1 MTQSEEIFVDI
12 DRVQP
17 KKLENTHEWR
27 TEAAHF
33 EKFGVYTKSPRSE
46 NKNSSYYRYWVEQAR
61 RSVYGYTTPSGV
73 YLPGYYYFYLN
84 FCQIKI
90 VEADEENTAIG
101 RQVFTFPNVWDI
113 DYEYFL
119 YLDEAEKKG
128 LHGEVLK
135 ARRKGFSYKGGAMLC
150 RNYFLIPISNSYAI
164 ASSKE
169 FLLGGD
175 GILSKAWDI
184 MDFVDKNT
192 GWAKRRQSKST
203 DMIRRSSY
211 LKNSYGVISESGYKS
226 SIIGVSTNKDVDK
239 IRGKVAKLIL
249 FEEGGTNP
257 LLKRAWIIAQ
267 HSVKQ
272 DSRSFGLMCAYGTG
286 GSEGSDFEAMEDM
299 FNNPKKYKIL
309 PRVNVWEPNQL
320 GTESG
325 FFVPAYMC
333 RAGFI
338 DKDGNS
344 DIRGA
349 IQQIAELRDLALENN
364 STPEDTARA
373 YAEEPVYPSESM
385 MRIDG
390 NLFPVADLRKRRAEI
405 ESQPNKY
412 YNTFWRG
419 DLIITEKEEVQLSI
433 NTKKH
438 PIWEYPFYG
447 KNTDGCVIIFEQ
459 PVKQNGEI
467 PYGLNISGCDPY
479 NHVHGTSLGSIF
491 ILNRVTDRIV
501 AEYTARPLTDE
512 MFYENC
518 RRLLIY
524 YNARCNYENSSTGM
538 FTYFNRMNCSWLL
551 TDTPSVLYD
560 KIHDKGT
567 LERGKGTLP
576 TEKINKYA
584 RERILAWLM
593 TKIVEIKD
601 PDSKDERV
609 GLLNLHKICSVP
621 LLRELEMWNKD
632 INADR
637 ISALGMLMI
646 QREEDY
652 HIFVDPSK
660 QPKAIDQDEF
670 WKRSLGIRQQDE
682 II

>member
-1 MTQSEEIFVDI
+1 MSEQDELYVDLEK
-12 DRVQP
+12 VQG
-17 KKLENTHEWR
+17 KRLENTYEWR
-27 TEAAHF
+27 EEAIHF
-33 EKFGVYTKSPRSE
+33 ENHGCYTKHPRSADP
-46 NKNSSYYRYWVEQAR
+46 NSKYYKYWVEQGKR
-61 RSVYGYTTPSGV
+61 CMYGYTTPSGV
-73 YLPGYYYFYLN
+73 FLSGYYYFYLN
-84 FCQIKI
+84 FSQIKKVVFADKDDVVG
-90 VEADEENTAIG
+90 VEIFG
-101 RQVFTFPNVWDI
+101 FPDVWDI
-113 DYEYFL
+113 DYEYFTL
-119 YLDEAEKKG
+119 IEQAEVNGK
-128 LHGEVLK
+128 HVVVLK
-135 ARRKGFSYKGGAMLC
+135 TRRRGFSFKGASMMC
-150 RNYFLIPISNSYAI
+150 RNYFLLPKSNSYAFAYEKDYLI
-164 ASSKE
+164 DA
-169 FLLGGD
+169 D
-175 GILSKAWDI
+175 GLLSKAWEI
-184 MDFVDKNT
+184 MNFIDNHT
-192 GWAKRRQSKST
+192 GWAKRRQYT
-203 DMIRRSSY
+203 NTGMIKRSSY
-211 LKNSYGVISESGYKS
+211 EKDAGGFKVEEGYRS
-226 SIIGVSTNKDVDK
+226 NIIGVSLKGNVDRV
-239 IRGKVAKLIL
+239 RGKRGKLLL
-249 FEEGGTNP
+249 FEESGKNP
-257 LLKRAWIIAQ
+257 YLKQAWRLAL
-267 HSVKQ
+267 STAKQ
-272 DSRSFGLMCAYGTG
+272 GRHVFGLLIAFGTG
-286 GSEGSDFEAMEDM
+286 GCEGGDFEGLEDM
-299 FNNPKKYKIL
+299 FLHPKKYDVEPCKNI
-309 PRVNVWEPNQL
+309 WEPTNM
-320 GTESG
+320 GEDCG
-325 FFVPAYMC
+325 FFAPEYKG
-333 RAGFI
+333 RSGYI

-344 DIRGA
+344 DILG
-349 IQQIAELRDLALENN
+349 ALEEIKQNRKDKIEQN
-364 STPEDTARA
+364 STPEEIARNQ
-373 YAEEPVYPSESM
+373 AEEAIYPSEAM
-385 MRIDG
+385 MNIGD
-390 NLFPVADLRKRRAEI
+390 NMFPVADLRKRRSEV

-419 DLIITEKEEVQLSI
+419 DLIIDQQGEVQLSI

-467 PYGLNISGCDPY
+467 PYGLFISGVDPY
-479 NHVHGTSLGSIF
+479 NHVHGTSLGSCF

-512 MFYENC
+512 MYYENC

-567 LERGKGTLP
+567 LERGKGTPP

-601 PDSKDERV
+601 PESKDERV

-632 INADR
+632 VNADR
-637 ISALGMLMI
+637 VSALGMLMI